1 VIRERFER
9 VTRIRWPTFG
19 AIGQPRARPAA
30 ASAGGSLFARLGQRM
45 ARHHRLVVAIWLVVI
60 IGSGLMVPRFR
71 SALTGPPLDVTGS
84 DSARAQEILATRFN
98 QPYAEQDLIVF
109 QSDTLVADDLAFR
122 AVIGEALDRVQELPG
137 VIDVISPFDPRA
149 TGLIS
154 ADGHIAT
161 ALIGLSG
168 PNAARQALVPHMTQ
182 TAEAASRA
190 GVHVYVTGRSP
201 LIYDLVEQE
210 QEDLTRVELL
220 GLPLALLILIAASG
234 ALVAAG
240 LPIVLAIAGG
250 IVAFGALG
258 VASMFTEFNLF
269 VPNIATMI
277 GLGVGI
283 DYALFVVNRFREEL
297 DEGVPPETAVQ
308 DTVATAGRT
317 VFFSG
322 VTVLLSLAGLFLVNA
337 RIFQELALGAMTAVA
352 IMLIG
357 ALTLVPALLAWLGP
371 RVNALHLPGR
381 RAQLIRFGGSRF
393 WTRWAWMIMRQP
405 KVWAGAAVVILLLL
419 AMPITRLHL
428 SLDTSTGELGQR
440 SAGVGREILE
450 REFNEGRI
458 SPLQIV
464 YVSNDGPLDD
474 TDLSAIARLSELL
487 TNDYAVV
494 EVTSVTTLLD
504 RFAGQHSAKTLDLAA
519 SVPQAVAAASDLINF
534 GSGQDVAVIRA
545 VPRWSPDSPGPL
557 DLVDRVRGRMVP
569 SVLAGQDAHIYVG
582 GLSAQIVDI
591 TAESR
596 RKLPLV
602 VGFVVALSFVLLA
615 LVFRSVVLPIKAIL
629 MNILGISAAYGLLVV
644 VFQEGAGAHLLGFT
658 RTGAIQ
664 VYLPLLTFAVLF
676 GLSMDYE
683 VFLLGRIK
691 EEWDRTGD
699 NAAAVA
705 RGLQRTGAVI
715 TAAAAIMVTVF
726 AAFTFARLTEVKELG
741 FSLAAAVLIDA
752 TLIRIILV
760 PAAMQLLGRWNW
772 WFPARLDRIL
782 PRVDLSEEVGGR
794 KSDVK
799 IEGWQF
805 TLRRPP
811 SVAPPPTSDPRPPTP

>member
-1 VIRERFER
+1 
-9 VTRIRWPTFG
+9 
-19 AIGQPRARPAA
+19 
-30 ASAGGSLFARLGQRM
+30 M
-45 ARHHRLVVAIWLVVI
+45 ARHHRLVVAVWVVVVLA
-60 IGSGLMVPRFR
+60 SALMVPRFR

-109 QSDTLVADDLAFR
+109 QSDTLVATDLHFR
-122 AVIGEALDRVQELPG
+122 AVVGNAIDRVQELPG
-137 VIDVISPFDPRA
+137 VIDIISPYDPRA
-149 TGLIS
+149 QGLIS
-154 ADGHIAT
+154 TNGHIAT
-161 ALIGLSG
+161 ALVGLSG
-168 PNAARQALVPHMTQ
+168 SNAARQTLVPRLTQ
-182 TAEAASRA
+182 TAEGAATADVR
-190 GVHVYVTGRSP
+190 VYVTGRSP
-201 LIYDLVEQE
+201 LIYELVEQE
-210 QEDLTRVELL
+210 QEDLTRVEML
-220 GLPLALLILIAASG
+220 GLPLALLILIVASG

-240 LPIVLAIAGG
+240 LPIMLAIAGG

-258 VASMFTEFNLF
+258 VGSLFTEFNLF

-297 DEGVPPETAVQ
+297 DEGIPPGPAVES
-308 DTVATAGRT
+308 TVATAGRT
-317 VFFSG
+317 IFFSG
-322 VTVLLSLAGLFLVNA
+322 ATVLLSLAGLFLVNA

-352 IMLIG
+352 IMMLG
-357 ALTLVPALLAWLGP
+357 ALTLVPAALAWLGP
-371 RVNALHLPGR
+371 RVNAFHLPGR
-381 RAQLIRFGGSRF
+381 RTQLISFGGNRF
-393 WTRWAWMIMRQP
+393 WSHWAWMIMRRP
-405 KVWAGAAVVILLLL
+405 GLWAGAAVVILLLL
-419 AMPITRLHL
+419 AAPITRLHL

-440 SAGVGREILE
+440 SAGIGREILE
-450 REFNEGRI
+450 SEFNEGRI

-474 TDLSAIARLSELL
+474 TDLNAIARLSELL
-487 TNDYAVV
+487 ANDYAVID
-494 EVTSVTTLLD
+494 VTSVTTLLD
-504 RFAGQHSAKTLDLAA
+504 HFAGQHSEATLKLAA
-519 SVPQAVAAASDLINF
+519 SVPQAVEAGSDLVNF
-534 GSGQDVAVIRA
+534 GSGRNVAVIRA

-557 DLVDRVRGRMVP
+557 DLVKRVRGRLAP
-569 SVLAGQDAHIYVG
+569 SVLQGQDANIYVG

-591 TAESR
+591 TAESQ
-596 RKLPLV
+596 RKLPIV

-615 LVFRSVVLPIKAIL
+615 LVFRSVVLPLKAIL
-629 MNILGISAAYGLLVV
+629 MNALGISAAYGLLVV
-644 VFQEGAGAHLLGFT
+644 VFQEGAGAHLLGFH

-715 TAAAAIMVTVF
+715 TTAAAIMVTVF

-760 PAAMQLLGRWNW
+760 PAAMQLLGHWNW
-772 WFPARLDRIL
+772 WFPVRLDRLL
-782 PRVDLSEEVGGR
+782 PSIDLSESEVGEHRPGEGGR
-794 KSDVK
+794 KTHGGLG
-799 IEGWQF
+799 ERRF
-805 TLRRPP
+805 TLRRPS
-811 SVAPPPTSDPRPPTP
+811 SVSPPPASDPHPPTA